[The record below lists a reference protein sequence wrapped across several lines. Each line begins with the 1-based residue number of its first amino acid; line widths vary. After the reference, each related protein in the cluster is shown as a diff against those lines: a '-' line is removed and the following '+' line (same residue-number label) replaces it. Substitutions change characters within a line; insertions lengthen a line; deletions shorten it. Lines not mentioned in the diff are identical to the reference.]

1 MTKLYLTVVLTLTC
15 LLAQGVSAHAQDV
28 NKVVVNIPFEFVAG
42 AKTLPAGTYSVSRV
56 SPQTSPSLI
65 VRGDNDS
72 ALVLPVV
79 SDGIPAEHVGLIF
92 ERVGDKQLLN
102 KVETPGGS
110 YTILTPKAMTRLARV
125 NGDGTLSPSGAN

>member
-28 NKVVVNIPFEFVAG
+28 NRVVVNIPFEFVAG
-42 AKTLPAGTYSVSRV
+42 GKTLPAGTYSVSRV

-65 VRGDNDS
+65 VRGDHDS

-92 ERVGDKQLLN
+92 ERVGDKHLLN

-110 YTILTPKAMTRLARV
+110 YTILTPRAMTRLARV
-125 NGDGTLSPSGAN
+125 NEGGTLSPSGAN